1 MSYDALD
8 GRWTAARPAVRSVL
22 QRGSSETT
30 DRAVTVGTMRL
41 PLGEWLRAYVR
52 VWAEYPSLIFYQPSP
67 WDDGPEPDDEWPE
80 TANR

>member
-1 MSYDALD
+1 
-8 GRWTAARPAVRSVL
+8 
-22 QRGSSETT
+22 
-30 DRAVTVGTMRL
+30 MRL